1 MKPIYLRLDEQ
12 LDKALRREFE
22 RRKKT
27 NPTTTLADLVREI
40 LRDGLAAKKRES
52 K

>member
-1 MKPIYLRLDEQ
+1 MKPLYLRLDDP
-12 LDKALRREFE
+12 LDKELRRELV

-27 NPTTTLADLVREI
+27 NPTTTLADLVREL